1 MTENKRKQLE
11 AKLKNKTEKH
21 DQAVVN
27 RIEPKSRFQNGN
39 VIFIRRRKGEKDRR
53 FGV

>member
-11 AKLKNKTEKH
+11 VKLKNKIKKY
-21 DQAVVN
+21 DQAVVK
-27 RIEPKSRFQNGN
+27 RMEPKARFQNGN